1 MDLDAQ
7 LMLCTAQALD
17 ADAALTNIIDLSEA
31 KRLSAG
37 RPLSVF
43 INVDVAADHTSGTE
57 TYAWQIQTDGD
68 EAFGSATTL
77 GETTIL
83 YSALLIN
90 TLHEIPIPSTW
101 EFEQYLRVYYN
112 GGSTTPTITIT
123 AWVGE
128 TGSLPAIRHY
138 PIGASIAG

>member
-1 MDLDAQ
+1 MDIDAQ
-7 LMLCTAQALD
+7 LLLCSAQALD
-17 ADAALTNIIDLSEA
+17 ADAALTNIIDLGEA
-31 KRLSAG
+31 KRLGAG

-57 TYAWQIQTDGD
+57 TFAWIIQTDGD
-68 EAFGSATTL
+68 VAFGSATDL

-83 YSALLIN
+83 YSALTIN
-90 TLHEIPIPSTW
+90 TLHEIPIPAHW
-101 EFEQYLRVYYN
+101 EFEQYMRVYFN

-128 TGSLPAIRHY
+128 TGSLPAIKHY
-138 PIGASIAG
+138 PNGAAIDP